1 MEVFQPKLGV
11 SLVVLTHN
19 LTDEWIAALTDSR
32 IETLEITPYLF
43 GEDRLPTNRAALKTL
58 LRRTGIRVASIH
70 AKSAEEYDFSAI
82 DERRWRRAV
91 AGFGESLDTAVDL
104 DASIIVV
111 HASGEPIEAA
121 ERTRRLAQA
130 KRALVAFQ
138 PLCKKAGRRI
148 AVELLPR
155 TCLANTVEEL
165 LELIDGLDE
174 DTFGV
179 CLDINHLMARHATL
193 SNEVRRLADRLIATH
208 LSDYHGVDE
217 QHLMPGN
224 GILDWEAFMSAL
236 AEIDYAGPFNLECRP
251 EAETPTERV
260 RCMEE
265 CFDRLRSLLHEA

>member
-1 MEVFQPKLGV
+1 MFQPKLGV

-19 LTDEWIAALTDSR
+19 LTDEWIVALTDSH

-43 GEDRLPTNRAALKTL
+43 GEDRLPTNRAALKAL

-82 DERRWRRAV
+82 DERHWREAV
-91 AGFGESLDTAVDL
+91 VGFGESLDAAVEL
-104 DASIIVV
+104 DASIVVV
-111 HASGEPIEAA
+111 HASVEPIDPA
-121 ERTRRLAQA
+121 ERTRRLVQA
-130 KRALVAFQ
+130 KRALTEFQ
-138 PLCKKAGRRI
+138 PLCQEAGRRI

-155 TCLANTVEEL
+155 TCLANTVEEI

-179 CLDINHLMARHATL
+179 CLDTNHLMDRHATL
-193 SNEVRRLADRLIATH
+193 SDEVRRLDGRLITTH

-217 QHLMPGN
+217 QHLMPGK
-224 GILDWEAFMSAL
+224 GILDWEAFMEAL
-236 AEIDYAGPFNLECRP
+236 AEINYVGPFNLESRP
-251 EAETPTERV
+251 EADTPAKRV

>member
-1 MEVFQPKLGV
+1 MFQPELGV
-11 SLVVLTHN
+11 SIGVLTQN
-19 LTDEWIAALTDSR
+19 LTDEWIAALAGSR
-32 IETLEITPYLF
+32 IRTLEITPYLF

-58 LRRTGIRVASIH
+58 LRRTPIRVATIH
-70 AKSAEEYDFSAI
+70 AKAAGEYDFSVL
-82 DERRWRRAV
+82 DEQDWRKAV
-91 AGFGESLDTAVDL
+91 VAFGESLDAAVDL

-111 HASGEPIEAA
+111 HASGEPIDPA

-130 KRALVAFQ
+130 KRALAELQ

-155 TCLANTVEEL
+155 TCLANTVEEV

-179 CLDINHLMARHATL
+179 CLDTNHLMDRHATL
-193 SNEVRRLADRLIATH
+193 SDEVRRLGDRLIATH

-236 AEIDYAGPFNLECRP
+236 GEIDYAGPFNLESRP
-251 EAETPTERV
+251 EADTPAEGV

-265 CFDRLRSLLHEA
+265 CFDRLRALLHTG